1 MRHVYVSE
9 TEGLIDDDQLQRLIL
24 DRIDNDPAFWV
35 RRAKKTMITV
45 DVEDGF
51 ATLSGFVRSA
61 SDRRRADILARALGA
76 VGVDNRI
83 QVEGDVSVKSA

>member
-1 MRHVYVSE
+1 MRQSYFPDS
-9 TEGLIDDDQLQRLIL
+9 EGLIDDDQLQRLIL

-83 QVEGDVSVKSA
+83 QIEGDFTAKTA